1 MLRSLRLVSLF
12 ILLLA
17 SHLKG
22 FSQNDVLLYPDS
34 VDQRVRYEIMIEMP
48 KAYVSG
54 LLIMHKPSD
63 SLVNASIVNEFGISL
78 MDFTYNEIKDKVKF
92 HSLTDKLNKW
102 YIRKTLGNDLK
113 KVLKSMKEGST
124 ECTNNKRKI
133 KYSFHLANE
142 LE

>member
-12 ILLLA
+12 LLFLA
-17 SHLKG
+17 SQFKG
-22 FSQNDVLLYPDS
+22 FSQDAVLLYPDS
-34 VDQRVRYEIMIEMP
+34 IDQRVRYEIMIEMP

-63 SLVNASIVNEFGISL
+63 GLVNASIVNEFGISL
-78 MDFTYNEIKDKVKF
+78 MDFSYNEDKEKVKF

-124 ECTNNKRKI
+124 EYTNNKRKI